1 MMLRA
6 TARLRVSR
14 LARPFHYASPA
25 YHEALLPAVSA
36 DPAEI
41 RAAALKA
48 IEDADAIRASWH
60 SDPVASL
67 LCGRSLDAGTR
78 VETVDAFGAA
88 SGAQLLASAS
98 EMAALTE
105 HVTSFQ
111 PAPADLRAPVRAAE
125 ARLLSPAHFGRLVAN
140 QTLDFGKQ
148 DGVTEIEESL
158 QANPVEHRLTDQM
171 WEAEA
176 RGEIVIPRRAIFVP
190 CVSNF
195 SHFLDLCRKTLRT
208 LE

>member
-6 TARLRVSR
+6 TARLKVSR
-14 LARPFHYASPA
+14 LARQFHYASPA
-25 YHEALLPAVSA
+25 YHDALLPAVAA
-36 DPAEI
+36 DPAQI
-41 RAAALKA
+41 RAAALDA
-48 IEDADAIRASWH
+48 IQDADAIRASWY

-67 LCGRSLDAGTR
+67 LCGRTLDAGTR
-78 VETVDAFGAA
+78 VETLDAFGAA
-88 SGAQLLASAS
+88 NGAQMLASPS
-98 EMAALTE
+98 ELAALTE
-105 HVTSFQ
+105 HATTFH
-111 PAPADLRAPVRAAE
+111 PAPADLREPVRAAE
-125 ARLLSPAHFGRLVAN
+125 ARLLSAAHFGQLVAH

-148 DGVTEIEESL
+148 DGVTEIEEAL
-158 QANPVEHRLTDQM
+158 QANPVERRLNNQL

-176 RGEIVIPRRAIFVP
+176 RGELVIPRRAIFVP